1 VIKAVFDTNIYIDRL
16 NHGLYADLFDSTLQ
30 YLNGVVL
37 MELYAGAFSRKDRNL
52 IEKLE
57 QVHKK
62 VQRLLVPTASVF
74 REAGNVL
81 RILGKNQGIDPN
93 KRGSLINDILIA
105 LSSLQIGATV
115 FTQNKKDYRLIQSVK
130 KFNLEIVKAS
140 LR

>member
-1 VIKAVFDTNIYIDRL
+1 M

-37 MELYAGAFSRKDRNL
+37 MELYAGAFSSKDRNL

-130 KFNLEIVKAS
+130 KFDLEVVKAS